1 VAVVCLLLL
10 PLTLNAQQLP
20 GSISSLLK
28 TYGIPVNTVS
38 LDIRETESRAT
49 LLSINSNTPR
59 NPASVI
65 KLVTTLSALEIL
77 GPEYQWETKY
87 WATGPVENGVLK
99 GDMVIQGGG
108 DPFLTVDRFWYQILS
123 LQQQGIYS
131 ISGSLVIDNSRFD
144 TDNHDRAA
152 FDGQPA
158 RLYNVGPDAALVNF
172 SATRFVIHPSSNQ
185 INVFAEPPL
194 ADLVVENNIKP
205 ATGKCINRNS
215 GWSYG
220 IHRQGEKVIA
230 RFNGKYRSRC
240 GQHSLSRSV
249 VSNQEYTFRLFKY
262 LWNNSGG
269 SFDGGY
275 RIASTPED
283 ATLINRFSS
292 APLADI
298 ITSVNKYSNNV
309 MARQLLLTIHSEQTE
324 GPGNLEGARGVV
336 TDWLAQNIG
345 ATPGLHIDNGSGLS
359 RKTRISAAN
368 LVDILQY
375 GWASNF
381 RPEFLSSLPLSALDG
396 TMRKRLKDSELV
408 GRARIKTGLV
418 KGVRSMAGYVNARN
432 GIHYSVAMLIDSNKV
447 NFWNGNQIQDAVLKW
462 VYER

>member
-1 VAVVCLLLL
+1 
-10 PLTLNAQQLP
+10 
-20 GSISSLLK
+20 
-28 TYGIPVNTVS
+28 
-38 LDIRETESRAT
+38 
-49 LLSINSNTPR
+49 
-59 NPASVI
+59 
-65 KLVTTLSALEIL
+65 
-77 GPEYQWETKY
+77 
-87 WATGPVENGVLK
+87 
-99 GDMVIQGGG
+99 MVIQGGG

-123 LQQQGIYS
+123 LQQQGIHS

-152 FDGQPA
+152 FDGQPT

-220 IHRQGEKVIA
+220 IYRQGEKVIA